1 MQTRVQRWGNS
12 LALRIPK
19 PLADEAGLRDDSP
32 VRLTLRDRQL
42 VIEALVQEPL
52 NLDALLAQVTAEN
65 LHREADTGPS
75 VGGEVW

>member
-1 MQTRVQRWGNS
+1 
-12 LALRIPK
+12 
-19 PLADEAGLRDDSP
+19 

-65 LHREADTGPS
+65 LHREVDTGPS

>member
-65 LHREADTGPS
+65 LHREVDTGPS